1 MKFLH
6 IADLHLGKRV
16 CEYSMLDE
24 QRAVLEALVDMAVA
38 NDVRAVL
45 IAGDVYD
52 RPQPPVEA
60 TALLSLFLERLHD
73 AGVAVLM
80 IAGNHDSGERLAFA
94 SGLLRSSR
102 VFVAGECQ
110 GRPETVLFEEHG
122 QKIAVH
128 LLPHFRPVALYPYL
142 DGARPASSEEALSL
156 LVKQIDFGAADRHLL
171 LAHLFVDG
179 SATCESE
186 SPVIGT
192 VDAVSVGALSR
203 FDYVALGHLH
213 RPQRLG
219 ENAVYAGSPLCYS
232 FSEVGTAKSAV
243 LLDVT
248 REGVSSTRLPLVPLH
263 EMREVRGTMAELMAG
278 EYSEDYIKATV
289 TDEDVAP
296 DARITLRTVYPNL
309 MRFAVEN
316 ATTAFE
322 LEVSPA
328 NGIENRDPLS
338 LFAEFF
344 EAQNGTPPS
353 EAHLSLMREIL
364 QDAEVEQ

>member
-1 MKFLH
+1 MRFLH

-24 QRAVLEALVDMAVA
+24 QRAVLASLVDMAVV

-60 TALLSLFLERLHD
+60 TALLSSFLERLNA
-73 AGVAVLM
+73 AGIAVLM

-94 SGLLRSSR
+94 SVLLRSSR
-102 VFVAGECQ
+102 VFVAGECR
-110 GRPETVLFEEHG
+110 GAPETVLFEEQG
-122 QKIAVH
+122 CSVAVH
-128 LLPHFRPVALYPYL
+128 MLPHFRPVALSPYL
-142 DGARPASSEEALSL
+142 DGVRPESSEEALSL
-156 LVKQIDFGAADRHLL
+156 LLKKIDFSAADRHVL

-186 SPVIGT
+186 LPVIGT

-213 RPQRLG
+213 RPQSLG
-219 ENAVYAGSPLCYS
+219 QNTAYAGSPLCYS
-232 FSEVGTAKSAV
+232 FSEVGAAKGAV

-248 REGVSSTRLPLVPLH
+248 GEGVSITRLPLVPLH
-263 EMREVRGTMAELMAG
+263 QMREMRGTMAELMAG

-296 DARITLRTVYPNL
+296 DARITLRTLYPNL

-316 ATTAFE
+316 RTTA
-322 LEVSPA
+322 LEVEISPTQ
-328 NGIENRDPLS
+328 GIENRDPLA
-338 LFAEFF
+338 LFSEFF
-344 EAQNGTPPS
+344 EAQNGAPPS
-353 EAHLSLMREIL
+353 DAHVVLMREIL
-364 QDAEVEQ
+364 QSAEVEQ

>member
-1 MKFLH
+1 MRFLH

-24 QRAVLEALVDMAVA
+24 QRAVLGALVDMAVA

-60 TALLSLFLERLHD
+60 TALLSSFLERLHA
-73 AGVAVLM
+73 AGIAVLM

-94 SGLLRSSR
+94 SALLRSSR
-102 VFVAGECQ
+102 VFVAGECY
-110 GRPETVLFEEHG
+110 GAPETVLFEEQG
-122 QKIAVH
+122 CSVAVH
-128 LLPHFRPVALYPYL
+128 MLPHFRPVALSPYL
-142 DGARPASSEEALSL
+142 DGARPESSEAALSL
-156 LVKQIDFGAADRHLL
+156 LLKKIDFGAADRHVL

-186 SPVIGT
+186 LPVIGT

-219 ENAVYAGSPLCYS
+219 ENAAYAGSPLCYS

-248 REGVSSTRLPLVPLH
+248 AEGVCVTRLPLVPLH
-263 EMREVRGTMAELMAG
+263 PMREVRGTMAELMAG

-316 ATTAFE
+316 RSTAFE
-322 LEVSPA
+322 VEVSPTD
-328 NGIENRDPLS
+328 GVENRNPLA
-338 LFAEFF
+338 LFSEFF

-353 EAHLSLMREIL
+353 EAHVALMREIL
-364 QDAEVEQ
+364 QGAEVQR